1 MGVPLKS
8 YAGIFLMSL
17 SLGGPAAAAA
27 EKEVPH
33 LVGVYQGLF
42 PALISLE
49 NKVWGERVPYSQMPV
64 LAYDTA
70 KGEEYLLN
78 YSSVPPAGYAVT
90 EFRVNGLPV
99 FEKQG
104 GTTMNYGGGQCCR
117 LIGTRPVV
125 TMGYGP
131 GTPAVSLL
139 RVLLHEG
146 FHYFQ
151 FSSLYPSGANG
162 LLDKAKVDLFRG
174 IPRTEDYDKLLTAEG
189 RLLYSLASN
198 DTAGE
203 ITKAQLR
210 RLAAVDI
217 LRRRLMSAE
226 TAFGEDSQ
234 FLLEGTA
241 VYAELR
247 GLSALLRGEPGAALP
262 SSISTSA
269 VSAELQLYQRHYGPE
284 MLKNQLNLTTLAN
297 GELIY
302 RYAMAFA
309 RAIEKSGKLDWHSGL
324 FPLVPDSSAPRN
336 EAEAEAGRR
345 LSTGSFSSL
354 LARISGLGE
363 NRAATLWKK
372 LEPELLSAGDIAA
385 LREKL
390 DIEGNIT
397 SYPYGEGWTY
407 RIEAGRPVYPYF
419 DYLGGR
425 MYVGGNGSV
434 AYLSGLQK
442 LVTLDGRLAVDNISS
457 PLVLHMFSGR
467 MRFRGQAGEDP
478 AARLKCE
485 EREGD
490 VCGRVKLDLAGL
502 TLTAL
507 KASVFEDAAARKTT
521 IRLE

>member
-1 MGVPLKS
+1 M
-8 YAGIFLMSL
+8 LMSL
-17 SLGGPAAAAA
+17 AGPAAVAA
-27 EKEVPH
+27 EKEVPP
-33 LVGVYQGLF
+33 LVGRYQEIF
-42 PALISLE
+42 PVLISLE
-49 NKVWGERVPYSQMPV
+49 GRVWGERVPYSQMPV
-64 LAYDTA
+64 LAYDPA

-78 YSSVPPAGYAVT
+78 YPGVPPAGYAVT
-90 EFRVNGLPV
+90 EFKVNGLPV
-99 FEKQG
+99 FGREG
-104 GTTMNYGGGQCCR
+104 GSAINYGGGQCCR

-162 LLDKAKVDLFRG
+162 LLDKAKADLFGG
-174 IPRTEDYDKLLTAEG
+174 IPRTEAYDRLLTAEG
-189 RLLYSLASN
+189 RLLYSLVSD

-203 ITKAQLR
+203 LTKAELR

-217 LRRRLMSAE
+217 LRRRLMSAK
-226 TAFGEDSQ
+226 TVFGEDSQ
-234 FLLEGTA
+234 YLLEGTA

-247 GLSALLRGEPGAALP
+247 GLSALVREEPGVALP

-302 RYAMAFA
+302 RYAAAFA
-309 RAIEKSGKLDWHSGL
+309 RAIEKSGKRDWHSGL
-324 FPLVPDSSAPRN
+324 FPLVLDPSVSRV

-345 LSTGSFSSL
+345 LSTGGFSPL
-354 LARISGLGE
+354 LARISGLE
-363 NRAATLWKK
+363 EKRAAALWKK

-390 DIEGNIT
+390 DIESKIT

-407 RIEAGRPVYPYF
+407 RIEAGRVVYPYF

-442 LVTLDGRLAVDNISS
+442 LVTPDGRLVVDNISA

-467 MRFRGQAGEDP
+467 LRFKGQAGEDP
-478 AARLKCE
+478 ADRLKCE

-502 TLTAL
+502 KLTAL
-507 KASVFEDAAARKTT
+507 KAAVSEDAAARKTT